1 MSRFSR
7 LAFLAILLALSVKPA
22 MADWTQDFVRIACNL
37 DAHFFRF
44 EYVGLDGSG
53 TWADAAYDDK
63 RMKERKAIWAQHGF
77 YVPSDLHY
85 ECKLGDVTYR
95 LTTKQP
101 DPYERGMCNATPQ
114 IKLNLSR
121 DGEEIL
127 KDVTFGD
134 DCFGGPS
141 VSSMTIFEP
150 IQGWGNGGSTLC
162 VWPQTNTVN
171 EPLREVCEFLSW
183 FSNTMPVTQE
193 KMESYLRKRSKE

>member
-1 MSRFSR
+1 MSRFSH
-7 LAFLAILLALSVKPA
+7 LAFFAILLALSAKPA
-22 MADWTQDFVRIACNL
+22 MADWTQDFVRIACNP
-37 DAHFFRF
+37 DARFFRF
-44 EYVGLDGSG
+44 EYVGLDGG
-53 TWADAAYDDK
+53 DTWSDAEFDDK
-63 RMKERKAIWAQHGF
+63 RIKERKAIWVRYGF
-77 YVPSDLHY
+77 YVPSDLRY

-101 DPYERGMCNATPQ
+101 APYERGMCNATPQ

-150 IQGWGNGGSTLC
+150 IQGWGSGGTTLC
-162 VWPQTNTVN
+162 AWPKTNIG
-171 EPLREVCEFLSW
+171 ERYQEVCGFLSEF
-183 FSNTMPVTQE
+183 FSTMPVTQE
-193 KMESYLRKRSKE
+193 KMESYLRKPSKE